1 MKKILTDEELHE
13 REIDPNGKAITWV
26 IDQECLYDEVVPSD
40 LLPIFEYHDQI
51 IDVSNEYP
59 DHNGITVRFIKNQE
73 ELLDFKTSEYFGSI
87 LLSNPELVD
96 LSLYPYGRYVMGANA
111 TFDGTQFILL
121 NRDMSDLMPWSTNR
135 SN

>member
-26 IDQECLYDEVVPSD
+26 IDQECLYDEAIPSD
-40 LLPIFEYHDQI
+40 LLPIFEDHDQI